1 MKDISNLEKE
11 WDKIEKQLVPRL
23 VNMQRKVADFICSD
37 VQGLAPGSGDYAD
50 SIKVGET
57 TIENNIIETP
67 VESDMVVVS
76 KAGTEYNLGY
86 LLENG
91 TLEHAIPNAFNWG
104 VIYGFKSEKYKRT
117 LQPDWHPGFKEIPHY
132 YPALNLNK
140 ALYDKKIDEVMRRFF
155 NE

>member
-1 MKDISNLEKE
+1 
-11 WDKIEKQLVPRL
+11 
-23 VNMQRKVADFICSD
+23 
-37 VQGLAPGSGDYAD
+37 
-50 SIKVGET
+50 
-57 TIENNIIETP
+57 
-67 VESDMVVVS
+67 MVVVS